1 VDPTPLPPPGPDTF
15 GRTGPL
21 ATPRSLHTAT
31 LLDDGTVLITG
42 GNHIYE
48 GLLTSAEIYDPTA
61 SVPTTSD
68 DPDHPAILL
77 GAFHPTGSLTHARQT
92 HAATRLADGRV
103 LITGGVA
110 HGGAAGTLS
119 SAEIYDP
126 ATETFEDAGDMT
138 VPRLAHAT
146 TLLPDGRVLII
157 GGFGNPYIAESE
169 IYDPATGAFTPT
181 GSMHFGRAFVSI
193 VHLTDGRILVHGAA
207 FEELQ
212 PPEIYDPTTGTFAL
226 LDGPPD
232 FQWPTTATGLE
243 DGRILLTGDCCDED
257 FVALPTAAIL
267 DVTTADLQTISPMNE
282 GRFGHEA
289 VALLDGRILLT
300 GGGAVG
306 GHGWSP
312 SQSAEI
318 YDPATATF
326 TLIDQM
332 SDGRHWHTT
341 TLLPDGTVLV
351 VGDRG
356 DPTTYSAELFAPR

>member
-1 VDPTPLPPPGPDTF
+1 M
-15 GRTGPL
+15 R
-21 ATPRSLHTAT
+21 AT
-31 LLDDGTVLITG
+31 D
-42 GNHIYE
+42 
-48 GLLTSAEIYDPTA
+48 
-61 SVPTTSD
+61 
-68 DPDHPAILL
+68 
-77 GAFHPTGSLTHARQT
+77 
-92 HAATRLADGRV
+92 
-103 LITGGVA
+103 
-110 HGGAAGTLS
+110 
-119 SAEIYDP
+119 
-126 ATETFEDAGDMT
+126 
-138 VPRLAHAT
+138 
-146 TLLPDGRVLII
+146 
-157 GGFGNPYIAESE
+157 
-169 IYDPATGAFTPT
+169 
-181 GSMHFGRAFVSI
+181 
-193 VHLTDGRILVHGAA
+193 
-207 FEELQ
+207 
-212 PPEIYDPTTGTFAL
+212 
-226 LDGPPD
+226 
-232 FQWPTTATGLE
+232 
-243 DGRILLTGDCCDED
+243 
-257 FVALPTAAIL
+257 AAIL